1 MRIFTKYV
9 LREVTSHALM
19 GAGIFTFVIF
29 MKDVTRIMELVVRN
43 SAPAGAIAEIFAY
56 TLPTVLTFTIPMGV
70 LVGILIGLSRLA
82 ADSEVTAMRACGI
95 GSGAF
100 VRMLAPFG
108 IAAWLLALFMTAYVA
123 PRAEGALARLTDE
136 MKGTQAAFEVQPRV
150 FYEGF
155 KNYVLYVQDATS
167 GGGAAVWKKIFLA
180 DVSTPGAPR
189 VRTAER
195 GVVTRQNENEIM
207 LHLERESEHQV
218 NPKEP
223 GEYVIN
229 TSETVDMPL
238 PLPSPESPAAQTQPT
253 RQTVTTVLWRE
264 AKGARDPRTTR
275 AYLTEVQRRLALPT
289 ACLVLALVGIPLGLS
304 SKRGGK
310 AMGFVLTI
318 LVVLVYYVLLLEGVT
333 LAQQG
338 KIPPWG
344 VWAGNIAFLAAG
356 LVLLWKAERRPVEI
370 GSWRGAF
377 QHIRHW
383 LQRGPA
389 TAPTGDAV
397 ARARRKLFPAR
408 FPLILDD
415 YILRDFLLY
424 LGLIEAAFLVLML
437 VFTFFELVG
446 DIVRNRVALV
456 VVGEYLANVTPYF
469 IYQTLPLC
477 VLLAVL
483 VTFGL
488 MQKGNEITAMKATGI
503 SIYRVVVPVFFIAAM
518 LAAGLFFFDQLY
530 LPYANKRQDALR
542 NQIKGKP
549 AQTYLRPDRKWIF
562 GQHNDIYYYDFYD
575 SDRDQFGALT
585 VFTFDPETFGIVRR
599 IYATHAHWEPA
610 LNKWVLEQGW
620 ERSFNG
626 SAIENYRKFDALT
639 YADINEPPAY
649 FKKEVKQSSEMSYA
663 ELKSY
668 IEDLQQSGFDV
679 VRLRVQLY
687 RKFSFP
693 LITFVMAILA
703 VPFALRTG
711 KRGAVAGVAVAVGIG
726 VVYWVTSGLFE
737 ALGNVNQLPPSLAA
751 WSPDVIFALAGGYL
765 ILKVPT

>member
-56 TLPTVLTFTIPMGV
+56 TLPTVLTFTIPMGL

-108 IAAWLLALFMTAYVA
+108 IAAWVLALLMTAYVA
-123 PRAEGALARLTDE
+123 PRAESALSRLTEE

-155 KNYVLYVQDATS
+155 KNYVLYVQEATS

-195 GVVTRQNENEIM
+195 GVVTRQNENEIT

-218 NPKEP
+218 NPKNP
-223 GEYVIN
+223 SEYVIN
-229 TSETVDMPL
+229 TSDTVDMPL
-238 PLPSPESPAAQTQPT
+238 PLPSPQSPVAQTQPT
-253 RQTVTTVLWRE
+253 RQTVTTVLWQE
-264 AKGARDPRTTR
+264 AKSAKDPRTAR
-275 AYLTEVQRRLALPT
+275 AYVTEVQRRLALPT

-318 LVVLVYYVLLLEGVT
+318 LVVLVYYVLLLEGVA
-333 LAQQG
+333 LSQQG

-344 VWAGNIAFLAAG
+344 VWAGNIVFLVAG
-356 LVLLWKAERRPVEI
+356 LVLLWKAERRQLEI

-377 QHIRHW
+377 QRMRHW

-456 VVGEYLANVTPYF
+456 VVGEYLANVAPYF
-469 IYQTLPLC
+469 VYQTLPLC

-503 SIYRVVVPVFFIAAM
+503 SIYRVVVPVFVIAAL

-585 VFTFDPETFGIVRR
+585 VFTFDPQTFGIVRR

-639 YADINEPPAY
+639 FADINEPPAY

-751 WSPDVIFALAGGYL
+751 WSPDLIFALAGGYL